1 MGHLFKGILLLG
13 KVALKP
19 PLPAATFFAIP
30 SAEPAASVVPLSD
43 SANQE
48 QVQAER
54 EFLQKDDFL
63 AALVPWPCASQF
75 LSLCWQ
81 SARGREGVGTTF
93 EQQWNVEQTMI
104 LVNIELE
111 PLTVKTMTL
120 MNRKT
125 HYSSAWSLSHRAKF
139 CRFSFY

>member
-48 QVQAER
+48 QVRDER

-63 AALVPWPCASQF
+63 AALVPGPCASQF
-75 LSLCWQ
+75 LSLRWH
-81 SARGREGVGTTF
+81 SAQGREGVGSTF
-93 EQQWNVEQTMI
+93 EQQQNAEQTMI

-111 PLTVKTMTL
+111 PLILKTMTL

-125 HYSSAWSLSHRAKF
+125 HYSSAWSLSD
-139 CRFSFY
+139 